1 MWTNSVLLIGRVT
14 GTGEEVELPSGGLL
28 TKFRVVV
35 PREKPETKVVVDTID
50 CVAFKPAIQKKIMK
64 LELED
69 VVEIEGSLRR
79 RFWQGATGVASKV
92 EVEVSSLK
100 PVKRDGHVS

>member
-1 MWTNSVLLIGRVT
+1 MWTNSVLLVGRVT
-14 GTGEEVELPSGGLL
+14 GTGEEIDLPSGDTL

-35 PREKPETKVVVDTID
+35 PREKPETKTVIDTIE
-50 CVAFKPAIQKKIMK
+50 CVAFKPAIQKKALK
-64 LELED
+64 LEIDD

-92 EVEVSSLK
+92 EVEVSLLK
-100 PVKRDGHVS
+100 VIKQS

>member
-1 MWTNSVLLIGRVT
+1 MWTNSVLLVGRVT
-14 GTGEEVELPSGGLL
+14 GTGEEVELPSGDLL

-100 PVKRDGHVS
+100 HFKQS

>member
-1 MWTNSVLLIGRVT
+1 MWTNSVLLVGRVT
-14 GTGEEVELPSGGLL
+14 GTGEEVDLPSGDLL

-100 PVKRDGHVS
+100 IRRDL

>member
-1 MWTNSVLLIGRVT
+1 MWTNSVLLVGRVT
-14 GTGEEVELPSGGLL
+14 GTGEEVELPSGDLL

-100 PVKRDGHVS
+100 IMKKTGP

>member
-1 MWTNSVLLIGRVT
+1 MWTNSVLIVGRVT
-14 GTGEEVELPSGGLL
+14 GTGEVVELPSGNIL

-35 PREKPETKVVVDTID
+35 PREKPETKAVVDTID
-50 CVAFKPAIQKKIMK
+50 CVAFKPGVQKKVMK

-92 EVEVSSLK
+92 EVEVTSLK
-100 PVKRDGHVS
+100 HFKQS

>member
-1 MWTNSVLLIGRVT
+1 MWTNSVLLVGRVT
-14 GTGEEVELPSGGLL
+14 GTGEEVELPSGDIL

-35 PREKPETKVVVDTID
+35 PREKPETKAVVDTIE
-50 CVAFKPAIQKKIMK
+50 CVSFKPAVQTKIMK

-79 RFWQGATGVASKV
+79 RFWQGATGVASKM

-100 PVKRDGHVS
+100 HFKQS

>member
-1 MWTNSVLLIGRVT
+1 MWTNSVLLVGRIT
-14 GTGEEVELPSGGLL
+14 GTGEEVELPSGDLL

-100 PVKRDGHVS
+100 HVRDL

>member
-1 MWTNSVLLIGRVT
+1 MWTNSVLIVGRVT
-14 GTGEEVELPSGGLL
+14 GTGEEVELPSGDLL

-100 PVKRDGHVS
+100 IMKKTGL

>member
-1 MWTNSVLLIGRVT
+1 MWTNSVLLVGRVT
-14 GTGEEVELPSGGLL
+14 GTGEEVELPSGNILA
-28 TKFRVVV
+28 KFRIVV
-35 PREKPETKVVVDTID
+35 PREKPETKVVVDTIE

-69 VVEIEGSLRR
+69 VVEVEGSLRR

-92 EVEVSSLK
+92 EVEVTSLK
-100 PVKRDGHVS
+100 VIKKTGT

>member
-1 MWTNSVLLIGRVT
+1 MWTNSVFLIGRVT
-14 GTGEEVELPSGGLL
+14 GTGEEVELPSGDLL

-100 PVKRDGHVS
+100 IRRDL

>member
-1 MWTNSVLLIGRVT
+1 MWTNSVLIVGRVT
-14 GTGEEVELPSGGLL
+14 GTGQEVELPSGDIL

-35 PREKPETKVVVDTID
+35 PREKPETKAVVDNID
-50 CVAFKPAIQKKIMK
+50 CVAFKPTVQKKVMK

-92 EVEVSSLK
+92 EVEVTSLK
-100 PVKRDGHVS
+100 HFKQS